1 MAIETLPATWI
12 GPGIPGIRSC
22 DGTYCE
28 TPLEDLSPVQAPDDL
43 KWLESLHP
51 EIAAEMKPFRLGARE
66 RAIYAQNA
74 HAILAQADALELRL
88 PTVFKEL
95 IQSEEMQDR
104 FPSAT
109 ACYFDL
115 PKEIVSAPLGLD
127 GHIIRFLNDQQ
138 ICVLW
143 YLYLPREGGEAV
155 LASYPV
161 EGADFLEDLAMDN
174 AQAVAE
180 AFDATRLVA
189 RTFSEFL
196 YRYWI
201 ENSIWFKKSR
211 GIDMTPAEAAYI
223 RQA

>member
-1 MAIETLPATWI
+1 
-12 GPGIPGIRSC
+12 
-22 DGTYCE
+22 
-28 TPLEDLSPVQAPDDL
+28 
-43 KWLESLHP
+43 
-51 EIAAEMKPFRLGARE
+51 
-66 RAIYAQNA
+66 
-74 HAILAQADALELRL
+74 
-88 PTVFKEL
+88 
-95 IQSEEMQDR
+95 
-104 FPSAT
+104 
-109 ACYFDL
+109 
-115 PKEIVSAPLGLD
+115 
-127 GHIIRFLNDQQ
+127 
-138 ICVLW
+138 VLW